1 MVGQP
6 HPPSKVISRREHSN
20 RGHKLTREPT
30 GQAKF
35 KCNGCL
41 EEITG
46 CDRDT
51 CKPCD
56 FDLHQACNYKEGTT
70 LEHQLLPKSKFVLRL
85 EAPPSKQRCS
95 ACGTRT
101 QGTHYHCA
109 RTGHYLHPCC
119 AMLPMEIKLSDELSF
134 ELREKGSRRCAK
146 GTGHP
151 CCAMLP
157 MEIKLSD
164 ELSFEL
170 REKGSRRCAKCREGG
185 GVRDYWFYCSNSNS
199 KKVHLH
205 VACAREDF
213 LLPSSSSTE
222 SHSDVGGNGRASK
235 ETALRKYG
243 SGKSG
248 MNLGTIGDIVKA
260 LAGIILAVLT
270 GNPLPLISAGVDLL
284 SSVAK
289 LKK

>member
-1 MVGQP
+1 MTLLAMVGQP

-146 GTGHP
+146 
-151 CCAMLP
+151 
-157 MEIKLSD
+157 
-164 ELSFEL
+164 
-170 REKGSRRCAKCREGG
+170 CREGG

>member
-1 MVGQP
+1 MTRLPTPGQP
-6 HPPSKVISRREHSN
+6 LPPSKEISRRDHSN
-20 RGHKLTREPT
+20 LGHQLTREPT

-41 EEITG
+41 EEVTG

-56 FDLHQACNYKEGTT
+56 FDLHQACNLQEGTM
-70 LEHQLLPKSKFVLRL
+70 LVHPLLPESRFVLRL
-85 EAPPSKQRCS
+85 EAPSSKQRCS

-101 QGTHYHCA
+101 QGTHYRCE
-109 RTGHYLHPCC
+109 RTGHYL
-119 AMLPMEIKLSDELSF
+119 
-134 ELREKGSRRCAK
+134 
-146 GTGHP
+146 HP

-185 GVRDYWFYCSNSNS
+185 GVRDYWFYCSTSTS

-205 VACAREDF
+205 VACAREYF
-213 LLPSSSSTE
+213 LLPSSSSTT
-222 SHSDVGGNGRASK
+222 DM
-235 ETALRKYG
+235 ETA
-243 SGKSG
+243 SGKHGSRKAG
-248 MNLGTIGDIVKA
+248 RNSDPFFEIVKN
-260 LAGIILAVLT
+260 LATIIIAVLT
-270 GNPLPLISAGVDLL
+270 GNPVALIPAVIDLG
-284 SSVAK
+284 SNDYKS
-289 LKK
+289 LKKGS